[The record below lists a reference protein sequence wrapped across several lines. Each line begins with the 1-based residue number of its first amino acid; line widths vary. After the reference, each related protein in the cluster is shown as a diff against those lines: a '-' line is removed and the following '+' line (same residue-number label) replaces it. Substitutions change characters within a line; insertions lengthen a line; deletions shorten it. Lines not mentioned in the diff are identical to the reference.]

1 MNRLYFLSF
10 EKQITSLI
18 EVIDKRNKQL
28 DVLRRTNIRLSTD
41 RSMLFDE
48 VTQLHRERGREVPEH
63 LQCGGQEVYVEA
75 AVDVIQDSQKVQI
88 IQAARIE
95 YI

>member
-10 EKQITSLI
+10 EKQVASLI

-48 VTQLHRERGREVPEH
+48 VTRLHRERGREVPEH